1 VRQVRTFFVLNFM
14 TMFIDYTVI
23 KCTSG
28 KGGKGAVTFRR
39 EKFVPKGGPDGGDG
53 GKGGDVVF
61 IADKQLHTLQDI
73 RYKKAYSAGKG
84 QQGSSNQRTGKNGD
98 NAIIRVPL
106 GTVVK
111 EMESGNVVADL
122 VDDRQE
128 FVALQ
133 GGKGGRGNARFK
145 SATHQTPRYS
155 QPGIEGQVNTY
166 ALELKVLA
174 DVGLVGLPNAGK
186 STLLSVVSA
195 ARPKIA
201 DYPFT
206 TLEPNLGI
214 VKYGEFQSF
223 VMADIPG
230 LIQGASE
237 GKGLGHQ
244 FLRHIERTNVLLF
257 LIDVLEENPGK
268 VYDTLRNE
276 IYNYNKDL
284 KQKHFFVIRTKI
296 DLLQSSKREL
306 KSWSDFPEPYINI
319 SSVSG
324 SGIPQLIKA
333 IVETINES

>member
-1 VRQVRTFFVLNFM
+1 VRQVRTFFVLNFII
-14 TMFIDYTVI
+14 MFIDYTVI
-23 KCTSG
+23 KCLSG
-28 KGGKGAVTFRR
+28 KGGEGAITFRR
-39 EKFVPKGGPDGGDG
+39 EKYIPKGGPDGGDG
-53 GKGGDVVF
+53 GKGGDVIF

-73 RYKKAYSAGKG
+73 RYKKMYSAGKG

-133 GGKGGRGNARFK
+133 GGKGGKGNARFK
-145 SATHQTPRYS
+145 SSTHQTPRYA
-155 QPGIEGQVNTY
+155 QPGIEGEVNTY

-214 VKYGEFQSF
+214 VKYGDYKSF

-230 LIQGASE
+230 LIKGAAE

-244 FLRHIERTNVLLF
+244 FLKHVERTQVLLY
-257 LIDVLEENPGK
+257 LIDCTEEDPK
-268 VYDTLRNE
+268 SVFDTLSTE
-276 IYNYNKDL
+276 LKTYNPDL
-284 KQKHFFVIRTKI
+284 DKKPQLIIRTKT
-296 DLLQSSKREL
+296 DLLNVENEKNWTSFEKYL
-306 KSWSDFPEPYINI
+306 DI
-319 SSVSG
+319 SSVTKSG
-324 SGIPQLIKA
+324 LNKLISS
-333 IVETINES
+333 ITELLNEPK